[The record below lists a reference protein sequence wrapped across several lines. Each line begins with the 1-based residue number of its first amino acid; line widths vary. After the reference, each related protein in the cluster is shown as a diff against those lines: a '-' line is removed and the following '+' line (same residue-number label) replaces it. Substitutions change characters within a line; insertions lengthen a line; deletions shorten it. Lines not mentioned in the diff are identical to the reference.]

1 MKGRPPKGTSR
12 GGRGGKTP
20 IPTVTPPQTT
30 SLPPQSRPPL
40 NPQPTFRPPPPE
52 LGGGLLSGPSFTN
65 DILNRLPTNK
75 RQDMLNLVA
84 RFRVTNDINFT
95 NILIDDLVKANANA
109 RILISIKDTYWG
121 TTLCSPCKIINF

>member
-1 MKGRPPKGTSR
+1 MRGRPPKGTLR

-20 IPTVTPPQTT
+20 VPTATPP
-30 SLPPQSRPPL
+30 P

-52 LGGGLLSGPSFTN
+52 VGGGVLSGPSFTN

-84 RFRVTNDINFT
+84 RFRVESMANFT
-95 NILIDDLVKANANA
+95 
-109 RILISIKDTYWG
+109 
-121 TTLCSPCKIINF
+121 F